1 MVPIFSHFAD
11 MGGGNPLLNFFKG
24 QEIIHSALRKNG
36 GRFGNK
42 YKLTPEERA
51 RCSKLCK
58 HCQEFFE
65 ALQGALPKRSELLHS
80 RRMLR
85 QTLVD
90 LEASISEGC
99 HLCRLISRLFPS
111 KLDTYTR
118 RVWGIHSANSAYGYF
133 EPTGLM
139 VWGSP
144 EQCLK
149 HGVKQ
154 DTTSPARDIRRR
166 LTTIPHEKKILTWQ
180 VCFQINSPNIL
191 CRYLWYPKLPA
202 KLDLQEHKLE
212 PTFWTYT

>member
-1 MVPIFSHFAD
+1 MVTTFSIFTD
-11 MGGGNPLLNFFKG
+11 MEGGNPLLNFFKG
-24 QEIIHSALRKNG
+24 QQIIHSALRKYSD
-36 GRFGNK
+36 RFGKKN
-42 YKLTPEERA
+42 KLTPEERA

-58 HCQEFFE
+58 QCQEFFKTLQE
-65 ALQGALPKRSELLHS
+65 APPKRSELLHS

-118 RVWGIHSANSAYGYF
+118 RVWGIHSANSAYGDF

-154 DTTSPARDIRRR
+154 DTTSPARDISR
-166 LTTIPHEKKILTWQ
+166 LLTIFPEGKILT
-180 VCFQINSPNIL
+180 
-191 CRYLWYPKLPA
+191 
-202 KLDLQEHKLE
+202 
-212 PTFWTYT
+212 